1 MPLIQLV
8 IADDHAIFRQGL
20 RSLIAMADDCEI
32 VGECSRGDEALVLI
46 RKLRPTLAILDIS
59 MPGLDGLSTVAAL
72 RREGDATPVV
82 ILTTH
87 DDPLMLERARVSGA
101 NGYVNKE
108 FAFEQL
114 LQTIRNVADGSVLL
128 DAAEQ
133 SAPLHE
139 GHFLT
144 DRELEVIRL
153 VACGMSSRLIGESLG
168 ISNKTVDNHR
178 TNIMNK
184 LRIHTTAELVRYAIK
199 VGLG

>member
-1 MPLIQLV
+1 MSLIQLV

-20 RSLIAMADDCEI
+20 RSLIAMADDCAI

-72 RREGDATPVV
+72 RREDDTTPVV

-101 NGYVNKE
+101 NGYVHKE

-114 LQTIRNVADGSVLL
+114 LQTIRKVADGSVLL
-128 DAAEQ
+128 DASKQ
-133 SAPLHE
+133 FTSLDE

-144 DRELEVIRL
+144 DREREVIRL

-184 LRIHTTAELVRYAIK
+184 LHIHTTAELVRYAIK

>member
-1 MPLIQLV
+1 MSLIRLV

-20 RSLIAMADDCEI
+20 RSLIAMAEDCEI
-32 VGECSRGDEALVLI
+32 VGECSRGDEALELI
-46 RKLRPTLAILDIS
+46 RKLQPTVAVLDIS
-59 MPGLDGLSTVAAL
+59 MPGLDGLSVVSTL
-72 RREGDATPVV
+72 RCEGNITPVV

-87 DDPLMLERARVSGA
+87 DDPLMLERAKYSGA

-108 FAFEQL
+108 YAFEQL
-114 LQTIRNVADGSVLL
+114 LFVLREVMDGCTLLEGSV
-128 DAAEQ
+128 E
-133 SAPLHE
+133 SISP
-139 GHFLT
+139 GSSYSLT
-144 DRELEVIRL
+144 DREREVTRL

-199 VGLG
+199 VGLV

>member
-1 MPLIQLV
+1 MSLIRLV

-46 RKLRPTLAILDIS
+46 RNLRPTIAILDIS
-59 MPGLDGLSTVAAL
+59 MPGLDGLSAVAAL
-72 RREGDATPVV
+72 RREDDTTPVV
-82 ILTTH
+82 VLTTH
-87 DDPLMLERARVSGA
+87 DDPLMLERARCSGA

-114 LQTIRNVADGSVLL
+114 LQTLRSVADGSVLL
-128 DAAEQ
+128 DPAARPA
-133 SAPLHE
+133 SLHE
-139 GHFLT
+139 GSVLT

-168 ISNKTVDNHR
+168 ISNKTVENHR
-178 TNIMNK
+178 TNIMSK
-184 LRIHTTAELVRYAIK
+184 LRIHTTAELVRYAIR

>member
-1 MPLIQLV
+1 MSLIRLV

-20 RSLIAMADDCEI
+20 RSLIAMAGDCEI

-46 RKLRPTLAILDIS
+46 RKLRPTIAILDIS

-72 RREGDATPVV
+72 RREDDTTPVV
-82 ILTTH
+82 VLTTH
-87 DDPLMLERARVSGA
+87 DDPLMLERARCSGA

-114 LQTIRNVADGSVLL
+114 LQTLRSVADGSVLL
-128 DAAEQ
+128 DPAA
-133 SAPLHE
+133 SPASLHE
-139 GHFLT
+139 GSFLT
-144 DRELEVIRL
+144 DREREVIRL

-178 TNIMNK
+178 TNIMSK
-184 LRIHTTAELVRYAIK
+184 LRIHTTAELVRYAIR

>member
-1 MPLIQLV
+1 MPLIRLV

-20 RSLIAMADDCEI
+20 RSLIGMADDCEI

-46 RKLRPTLAILDIS
+46 RNLRPTIAVIDIS
-59 MPGLDGLSTVAAL
+59 MPGLDGLSAVAAL
-72 RREGDATPVV
+72 RREGNITPVV

-87 DDPLMLERARVSGA
+87 DDPLMLERARCSGA

-114 LQTIRNVADGSVLL
+114 LQTIRNVADGAVLL
-128 DAAEQ
+128 DSTITPASLQ
-133 SAPLHE
+133 E
-139 GHFLT
+139 GPFLT
-144 DRELEVIRL
+144 DREREVIRL

-178 TNIMNK
+178 TNIMSK
-184 LRIHTTAELVRYAIK
+184 LRIHTTAELVRYAIR

>member
-1 MPLIQLV
+1 MSLIQLV

-72 RREGDATPVV
+72 RREDDTTPVV
-82 ILTTH
+82 VLTTH

-114 LQTIRNVADGSVLL
+114 LQTIRKVADGSVLL
-128 DAAEQ
+128 DASEQ
-133 SAPLHE
+133 SASLHD

-184 LRIHTTAELVRYAIK
+184 LGIHTTAELVRYAIK